1 MSTSVSGPL
10 VGAAVTRID
19 GPLKVTGKARY
30 AVDHPTANIAYGFP
44 VSSTIAKGSIRRKI
58 GRASCRERV
67 SPRV

>member
-1 MSTSVSGPL
+1 MSTSVNGPL

-44 VSSTIAKGSIRRKI
+44 VSSTINIMHW
-58 GRASCRERV
+58 RV
-67 SPRV
+67 W